1 MVTSISEQ
9 IQGITFYKV
18 QVYTLPL
25 IAFQIAATVKNPP
38 PPEQTMIIII
48 ILIIIV
54 KFLQLISVLWQ
65 CPASL
70 KSVHPNGNTSE
81 FLRKISTVRLTKSH
95 HNLV

>member
-38 PPEQTMIIII
+38 PPN
-48 ILIIIV
+48 
-54 KFLQLISVLWQ
+54 K
-65 CPASL
+65 P
-70 KSVHPNGNTSE
+70 
-81 FLRKISTVRLTKSH
+81 
-95 HNLV
+95 